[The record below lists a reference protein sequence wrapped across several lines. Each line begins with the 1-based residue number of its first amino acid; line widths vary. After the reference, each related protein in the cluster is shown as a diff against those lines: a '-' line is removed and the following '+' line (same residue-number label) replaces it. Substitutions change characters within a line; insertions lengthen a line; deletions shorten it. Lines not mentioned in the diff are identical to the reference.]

1 MRFLPWKKIVLLILA
16 VAITLCGSGCYVR
29 SDAER
34 FDEYVSEIFRQM
46 LAGDAL
52 SLNIILANPENYGI
66 ETDTVSFGAVL
77 PDETL
82 EEAGMTWEESID
94 AQIALMEFLFDYEEL
109 TASQQITYNQLLY
122 YLEASRNYEGLEY
135 YEEYCVGSRSVVTNL
150 PLMLAEFNFR
160 TEKDIET
167 YLALLETYDTYF
179 PEIVQYEQK
188 KSELGLFMSD
198 TSLDGFL
205 ENCQSFLDSGEENV
219 LLVSFANRIAAFQ
232 GLDTKTAEDYIAQN
246 KNIVETVVM
255 PAYQKLF
262 EEMEKLRGTGK
273 NEGGICHL
281 PNGKQYYE
289 YWTGRTVGTDKTIDE
304 IYAMLSTAMTTYQ
317 TELLRLLTEHPE
329 LEQELTEFSF
339 KTGEPEEILE
349 YLKENTKEDYP
360 EIPEVNYTIKSIPS
374 YLSNTNVAGFYIM
387 SPIDAM
393 ENQIIY
399 VNDAKHFASAEVFS
413 TLAHEGYPGHLYQ
426 TVYFLN
432 GEPEPL
438 RYALGTTGYQEGWAS
453 YVEKESYAYC
463 GIEDENLVLALQLN
477 SAYELLFYAYL
488 DIAVNYKGMD
498 FQSFYTMLQPMG
510 IEEASARMA
519 YQSYVED
526 PGVYLPYAVGFLE
539 FQELRETA
547 EEALGSDF
555 VLKEFH
561 RTVLELGAVPFPLL
575 REHVEAWLQEATVTE
590 AI

>member
-1 MRFLPWKKIVLLILA
+1 MRFLPWKKIILLILA
-16 VAITLCGSGCYVR
+16 VAITLCGSGCHVR

-34 FDEYVSEIFRQM
+34 FDEYVDEIFQQM

-52 SLNIILANPENYGI
+52 SLNILLANPGNYGI
-66 ETDTVSFGAVL
+66 EADTVSFGSVL

-82 EEAGMTWEESID
+82 EEAGMTWEESVD
-94 AQIALMEFLFDYEEL
+94 AQIELMEFLFDYEEL
-109 TASQQITYNQLLY
+109 TASQQTTYDQLIY

-135 YEEYCVGSRSVVTNL
+135 YEEYCVGSGSVVTNL

-179 PEIVQYEQK
+179 SEIVQYEQK

-205 ENCQSFLDSGEENV
+205 ENCQSFLESGEENV
-219 LLVSFANRIAAFQ
+219 LLVSFADRIAAFQ
-232 GLDTKTAEDYIAQN
+232 GLDTKAAEDYIAQN
-246 KNIVETVVM
+246 KNLVETVVM
-255 PAYQKLF
+255 PAYQNLLD
-262 EEMEKLRGTGK
+262 EMEKLRGTGK

-289 YWTGRTVGTDKTIDE
+289 YWAGRTVGTDKTIDE

-317 TELLRLLTEHPE
+317 TEVLRLLTENPN
-329 LEQELTEFSF
+329 LEQQLTEFSF
-339 KTGEPEEILE
+339 KTAEPEEILE

-360 EIPEVNYTIKSIPS
+360 AIPEVNYTVKSIPS

-387 SPIDAM
+387 SPVDDM
-393 ENQIIY
+393 KNQIIY
-399 VNDAKHFASAEVFS
+399 VNDAKHFSSAEVFT

-432 GEPEPL
+432 GQPKPL

-498 FQSFYTMLQPMG
+498 FQSFYTLLQPMG
-510 IEEASARMA
+510 IEETSARLA

-561 RTVLELGAVPFPLL
+561 QTVLELGAVPFPLL
-575 REHVEAWLQEATVTE
+575 REHVEAWLQEEAVTE